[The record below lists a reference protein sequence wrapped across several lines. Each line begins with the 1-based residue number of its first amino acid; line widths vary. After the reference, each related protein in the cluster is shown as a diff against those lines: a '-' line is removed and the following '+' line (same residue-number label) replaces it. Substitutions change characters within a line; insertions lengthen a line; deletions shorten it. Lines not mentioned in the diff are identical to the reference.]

1 VSLQRREPYFSRT
14 SKRLLLTPQKYIKI
28 LALKVYLLGVIL
40 VISEFGRTERT
51 GLHLHISNIPPLP
64 TANNQRNFILA
75 EVR

>member
-1 VSLQRREPYFSRT
+1 LF
-14 SKRLLLTPQKYIKI
+14 
-28 LALKVYLLGVIL
+28 GVIV

-51 GLHLHISNIPPLP
+51 GLHLHVSNVPPLP